1 MLRKVLQTVV
11 ALCLLAAFSLAD
23 DTPANLL
30 SANLPSKESLTYDV
44 EWRLIN
50 AGKAHLTWT
59 QRPGEIKGYEIKLHL
74 ESLGLVSRLFR
85 VNDDYT
91 ATLNPDL
98 CAVSTFMTA
107 HEGNRN
113 RESRVAYG
121 PRKAT
126 YLERDLNKNAQVLSK
141 EVDIP
146 ACVHDLIGGL
156 YFLREQDVEPGHSIQ
171 LPVSNG
177 KRTASLKVDA
187 LRRETLKV
195 GGTEYKTVQY
205 EVNAFNNVMY
215 ARPGHMSVWLTDDKR
230 RLLVQLQIRLQFTV
244 GTITFRLNRAE

>member
-1 MLRKVLQTVV
+1 MLRKVLRISV
-11 ALCLLAAFSLAD
+11 ALLLLAAVS
-23 DTPANLL
+23 PAAEPFVNT
-30 SANLPSKESLTYDV
+30 LPPQEALTYDV

-50 AGKAHLTWT
+50 AGKAHLTWI
-59 QRPGEIKGYEIKLHL
+59 QRPGEVKGYEIKLHL

-85 VNDDYT
+85 VSDDYT

-107 HEGNRN
+107 HEGSRN
-113 RESRVAYG
+113 RESRVTYG
-121 PRKAT
+121 YRKAA
-126 YLERDLNKNAQVLSK
+126 YLERDLNKNSLVLSK
-141 EVDIP
+141 EVETP
-146 ACVHDLIGGL
+146 VCVHDLIGGL
-156 YFLREQDVEPGHSIQ
+156 YALRAQDVEPGHSVQI
-171 LPVSNG
+171 PVSNG

-195 GGTEYKTVQY
+195 GGTEYKTIQY
-205 EVNAFNNVMY
+205 EVNAFNNVLY

>member
-1 MLRKVLQTVV
+1 MLRKVLRISV
-11 ALCLLAAFSLAD
+11 ALALLAAFSPAAE
-23 DTPANLL
+23 TP
-30 SANLPSKESLTYDV
+30 PSKESLAYDI

-59 QRPGEIKGYEIKLHL
+59 QRPGETKGYEIKLHV
-74 ESLGLVSRLFR
+74 ESLGMVSRLFH

-98 CAVSTFMTA
+98 CAAGTFMTA
-107 HEGNRN
+107 HEGSRN
-113 RESRVAYG
+113 RESRVTYHY
-121 PRKAT
+121 RKAS
-126 YLERDLNKNAQVLSK
+126 YMERDLNKNALVLSK
-141 EVDIP
+141 EVDTP

-156 YFLREQDVEPGHSIQ
+156 YALRQQDVEPGHSVQ
-171 LPVSNG
+171 VPVSNG

-195 GGTEYKTVQY
+195 NGAEYKTIAY

-215 ARPGHMSVWLTDDKR
+215 ARPGHMNVWLTDDAR
-230 RLLVQLQIRLQFTV
+230 RLPVQLQIRLQFTV
-244 GTITFRLNRAE
+244 GTITFRLNHAE